1 MKRNLSWG
9 LFFAVLLMF
18 VLSMLLPDIAAV
30 VLAPTGVLI
39 SLVVLVI
46 DIICKFFRK
55 KEQVFKMFV
64 NFMLVGKTCQ
74 LYDLQTA
81 SYFAGAIA
89 LVLAFVIVIFFAV
102 GLDKLS
108 EDAAKI
114 NKQ

>member
-1 MKRNLSWG
+1 
-9 LFFAVLLMF
+9 
-18 VLSMLLPDIAAV
+18 
-30 VLAPTGVLI
+30 
-39 SLVVLVI
+39 
-46 DIICKFFRK
+46 
-55 KEQVFKMFV
+55 MFV